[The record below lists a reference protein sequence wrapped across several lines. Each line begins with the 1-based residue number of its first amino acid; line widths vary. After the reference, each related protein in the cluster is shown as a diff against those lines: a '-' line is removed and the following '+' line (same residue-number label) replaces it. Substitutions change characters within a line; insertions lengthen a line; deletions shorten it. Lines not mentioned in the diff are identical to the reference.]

1 MQEFEPV
8 LCVYRAGT
16 WPVQWRSRPCLQYH
30 EPLYVRRGG
39 MCRRMLYGRNR
50 NHPLHHVFWPRVQL
64 LWLQRHLPVLWGWD
78 LWRYR
83 MLCWRHD
90 SSSIKAAIL
99 SPTGSAGRRVG
110 IPTSDLNSSGVVEV
124 LSSLWSFLLKCCLC
138 YLYLSIKLKNSQICC
153 LSVCLQRNYIWDA
166 RDLERCTIFYYVP
179 AMEKWIRF
187 GRYAC

>member
-110 IPTSDLNSSGVVEV
+110 IPTSDLIHQGWWKCSLVCDLFVEM
-124 LSSLWSFLLKCCLC
+124 LSLLFIFINKTKKLSDLL
-138 YLYLSIKLKNSQICC
+138 LYQFVYKEIISEMLGTLKDAPYSILFQ
-153 LSVCLQRNYIWDA
+153 QWRN
-166 RDLERCTIFYYVP
+166 E
-179 AMEKWIRF
+179 
-187 GRYAC
+187 